1 VLAVAAFAP
10 HEDVRACLWH
20 GGSVQRVVSLGGAS
34 GGAGAVGAAR
44 WRREEWEEAN
54 AADVALGR
62 SETAAIEAPCAPFP
76 GVRQWC
82 LPGTARH

>member
-1 VLAVAAFAP
+1 MLVVAAFAP

-34 GGAGAVGAAR
+34 AGAVIGPAR

-62 SETAAIEAPCAPFP
+62 SEAMAAIEAPCSPFP
-76 GVRQWC
+76 GVRRWC
-82 LPGTARH
+82 LPATARH